1 MVDRWAHRGRLD
13 RDSARVIVSQEDDI
27 GLQVAS
33 STGARKFPFFQNK
46 RHEESRLAGYRRVR
60 YELENPRIVFHNVR
74 QNEEALSWVSSFTNR
89 GENIFLIVGYLFFA
103 DADATMNAQEVEASI
118 QAMSLSY
125 GNQRITNEKELS
137 KKTPGDRI

>member
-1 MVDRWAHRGRLD
+1 M
-13 RDSARVIVSQEDDI
+13 
-27 GLQVAS
+27 
-33 STGARKFPFFQNK
+33 
-46 RHEESRLAGYRRVR
+46 
-60 YELENPRIVFHNVR
+60 R

-137 KKTPGDRI
+137 KKTPGDRIWAIGHRQIRFPLFGRRELSRAKLQPKTMWTVIAGGNRRGKINL